1 MNFRQKITLSLLL
14 YITLCLPL
22 FAQVVDIPDPNLRV
36 AIRDA
41 LNLAT
46 GTPIT
51 QADIRQLTKL
61 EARGEQIKDLSGLQ
75 HAINIT
81 KIDFGENDV
90 SNLSPLAALTQ
101 LEFAELRRNPISDLS
116 PLANLPQ
123 LHTLFVW
130 ECQISDIS
138 PLANLTQLTYLDLSY
153 NRIVDIRSLADLT
166 RLTELVIRGNEI
178 ADITPLAN
186 LIDLEL
192 LWIQRNN
199 IVDIRPLA
207 NLTQLTEL
215 VLSENEI
222 ADVTPLANLTNLE
235 RLELQHNRITDVTPL
250 ENLTNLEYLDTQNN
264 PIFDPDSPL
273 VDIPDPNLRAAIH
286 ETLQRPEHL
295 PLDEAAMLQF
305 TNLDIH
311 GRGVANLG
319 GLEYAHNMD
328 VLVAGENP
336 ISDLGPLANLTK
348 LVRLFVWRCEI
359 SDIRPLAK
367 LINLQHLDLRWNRIV
382 DISPLSGMTQLIGL
396 ALNYNRIEG
405 VAPLANLLSLEDL
418 DVSHNKIVNHL
429 ALGGLSLSDF
439 RYDQTCEMA
448 PIPVR
453 DRIENRSYP
462 SIFSRWTVPVL
473 PLTPNRP
480 ELSDN
485 QNIARH
491 DLWFGGPWFG
501 LRFEYWPDTIRVFG
515 DLDNAIRRRDDIL
528 AINPNAVFLVYVR
541 MRHGKRTLP
550 EDSPHW
556 IRDAQGNIVEG
567 DLMDFTHPYIQDRIV
582 QHAIAVSKCGLY
594 DGIMFDWWNEHGPV
608 LTTPHDPY
616 RGNEVE
622 QRARDSILQRIRA
635 GTRPDFLIMGNTN
648 HRIIPR
654 TGAHINGGFMEVS
667 IPGTRSAINIEE
679 SRSGLPVVEHAVRW
693 LDQNLREPR
702 ISGLEGRGI
711 IAEPSDSPANRRWMR
726 AITTLSLTHSDGYVT
741 FRYISFENTRPGTY
755 IPMHDWS
762 WYDFWDADLGRPV
775 GEKAQL
781 YQGTD
786 GLYIR
791 EYTNGWAVY
800 NHSGAP
806 QVIRLPEEVHGVA
819 SGLVNVEH
827 ALANLDGEMYL
838 KAVESGEGRVESKN
852 PADVNGDG
860 VVNILDLTLV
870 AQGFGTDGLEGDV
883 NGDGVINVFD
893 LVFVANEL

>member
-116 PLANLPQ
+116 PLANLTQ

-130 ECQISDIS
+130 ECQIVDIS

-153 NRIVDIRSLADLT
+153 NRIVDIRPLADLT
-166 RLTELVIRGNEI
+166 RLTELVLSENEI
-178 ADITPLAN
+178 ADIIPLAN

-305 TNLDIH
+305 HDLDIH
-311 GRGVANLG
+311 DRGVTSLA
-319 GLEYAHNMD
+319 GLEHAHNLV
-328 VLVAGENP
+328 VLVGGDNP
-336 ISDLGPLANLTK
+336 ISDLNPLANVTRLH
-348 LVRLFVWRCEI
+348 RLFLWRCEI
-359 SDIRPLAK
+359 SDIRPLTK
-367 LINLQHLDLRWNRIV
+367 LINLENLDLRWNHIV
-382 DISPLSGMTQLIGL
+382 DITPLARLPKLIGL
-396 ALNYNRIEG
+396 SLASNRIEDIT
-405 VAPLANLLSLEDL
+405 PLASVTSLQYL
-418 DVSHNKIVNHL
+418 NVTHNRIIDHS
-429 ALGGLSLSDF
+429 ALNGLSLSDF

-448 PIPVR
+448 PIPVH

-462 SIFSRWTVPVL
+462 SIFARWSGPNVP
-473 PLTPNRP
+473 PISNRP
-480 ELSDN
+480 ELSGVES
-485 QNIARH
+485 IAQH
-491 DLWFGGPWFG
+491 DLWFSTRMFG
-501 LRFEYWPDTIRVFG
+501 LRLERWPANDIRVVG
-515 DLDNAIRRRDDIL
+515 ELDQAIQRRDEYL
-528 AINPNAVFLVYVR
+528 AINPNMIFLINIR
-541 MRHGKRTLP
+541 MRNGSDSYLP

-556 IRDAQGNIVEG
+556 IRDGQGNIVE
-567 DLMDFTHPYIQDRIV
+567 DNLMDFTHPYVQDIIINHV
-582 QHAIAVSKCGLY
+582 IAVSKCGLI
-594 DGIMFDWWNEHGPV
+594 DGIIIDWWAEHSPILRTPSNWGHRYRTNEA
-608 LTTPHDPY
+608 
-616 RGNEVE
+616 E

-654 TGAHINGGFMEVS
+654 TGPHINGGFMEVS
-667 IPGTRSAINIEE
+667 IPGTRSAIQIEE
-679 SRSGLPVVEHAVRW
+679 SPSGLPVVEHAVRW

-702 ISGLEGRGI
+702 ISGLEGRTI
-711 IAEPSDSPANRRWMR
+711 PTEPASSPTNRRWMR
-726 AITTLSLTHSDGYVT
+726 AITTLSLTHSDGYVLFSEQVKWT
-741 FRYISFENTRPGTY
+741 
-755 IPMHDWS
+755 HD

-800 NHSGAP
+800 NHSGSP
-806 QVIRLPEEVHGVA
+806 QVIALPEEVQGVA

-838 KAVESGEGRVESKN
+838 KAVERDEWR
-852 PADVNGDG
+852 AR
-860 VVNILDLTLV
+860 ILRM
-870 AQGFGTDGLEGDV
+870 
-883 NGDGVINVFD
+883 
-893 LVFVANEL
+893 